1 MADFSD
7 FSNEDLMG
15 HIDEGYE
22 ILGETEAEVG
32 SEVARYGDGP
42 PGSALQV
49 ASIRESVAAAL
60 AEGSRRGLEVH
71 PLPFPCQEIASILRY
86 VEYNPEPFPGESER
100 TLALAEAR
108 LVAISEAPP
117 EDDIPF

>member
-7 FSNEDLMG
+7 FNNDDLMG

-22 ILGETEAEVG
+22 YLGEMEAEIG
-32 SEVARYGDGP
+32 SEVARFGDGP

-49 ASIRESVAAAL
+49 ASIRESLAAAL

-71 PLPFPCQEIASILRY
+71 PLPFPCREIASILRY
-86 VEYNPEPFPGESER
+86 VEFNPEPFPGEAER
-100 TLALAEAR
+100 MVALE